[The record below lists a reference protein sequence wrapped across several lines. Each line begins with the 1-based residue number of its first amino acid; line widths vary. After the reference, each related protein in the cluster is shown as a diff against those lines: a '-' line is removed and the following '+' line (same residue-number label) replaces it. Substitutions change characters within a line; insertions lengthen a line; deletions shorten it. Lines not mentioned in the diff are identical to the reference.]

1 MPCFPFLLRLPDS
14 SLSPNLGALGVL
26 AVRRFRRIGANPLPK
41 IDSQEPQRAELE
53 HFFDCIEHG
62 TPCLAGP
69 EHALKVVQI
78 LSTAQSA

>member
-1 MPCFPFLLRLPDS
+1 LRLPDS

-41 IDSQEPQRAELE
+41 NDAQEPLRAKLE

-62 TPCLAGP
+62 AACLAGP
-69 EHALKVVQI
+69 EHALKVV
-78 LSTAQSA
+78 